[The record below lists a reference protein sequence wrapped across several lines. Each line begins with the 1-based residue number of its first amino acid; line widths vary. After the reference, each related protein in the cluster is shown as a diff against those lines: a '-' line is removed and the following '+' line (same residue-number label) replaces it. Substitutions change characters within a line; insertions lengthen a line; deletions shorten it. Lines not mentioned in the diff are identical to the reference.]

1 MQEKVV
7 LPNSTDQDVLELMR
21 IHGLSGTPEFI
32 DFRDLGYPPRFCHI
46 AAKHA
51 ALTNSGKRVHGRAF
65 WRFVYSFD
73 DGQIIEILVAEHH
86 SVLEIAGMLIDVTP
100 PAHDPNRILFLRDD
114 AAAIVAIDGTNMML
128 TDLTNAKETPFLF
141 RGKNVDVSQ
150 LPMPDDIRSGAETFA
165 AQIGFEMSDYPTDA
179 LHG

>member
-32 DFRDLGYPPRFCHI
+32 DFRNMGYPPRFCHI
-46 AAKHA
+46 AAKHN
-51 ALTNSGKRVHGRAF
+51 ALANSGKRIHGRAF

-86 SVLEIAGMLIDVTP
+86 SVVETAGILIDVTP
-100 PAHDPNRILFLRDD
+100 PAYDPSRILFLRDD
-114 AAAIVAIDGTNMML
+114 AANIVAVDGTNMML
-128 TDLTNAKETPFLF
+128 TDLTSSEETRFLF
-141 RGKNVDVSQ
+141 RGETVDVPQ
-150 LPMPDDIRSGAETFA
+150 LAMPDDIRSIAETFA
-165 AQIGFEMSDYPTDA
+165 AQIGFDMSDYPTDA